1 MPKLDQIQSILKKAS
16 GVSAVNWWPK
26 YIYHYTDL
34 TNAIGILKECKIFSR
49 NSVGELANEN
59 ASKDVIEHTSVEV
72 LDYVRFYFRPKTPTQ
87 YRNEGFIPRNQRWS
101 NAHVPIP
108 IFFAFKAD
116 KMFEREDVLF
126 SEVSLANKEHR
137 LTNELNELEKF
148 DFRKIYS
155 DGGYKGEKLTPYR
168 HAEIVIPSNS
178 NLENLS
184 NIWCRSNAE
193 YNYLCYLLKQEGIY
207 EKYRNLIGLK
217 ENDSSIFYKQSV
229 YISKVDLYNT
239 GVNVVYRNSYLIEPE
254 NKNLE
259 ITYIVNIGNKRFK
272 RVFYGNGLSEDR
284 VQFNSDMIEWIDKN
298 KKEYIF
304 KILFDEYCVFEGKY
318 SEVKNLNEELPY

>member
-108 IFFAFKAD
+108 IFIAFKAD

-126 SEVSLANKEHR
+126 SEVSLIDNIIAILALIISIVSMWMNKCQHKENLH
-137 LTNELNELEKF
+137 LNEMLGEIQKVQNDQQIF
-148 DFRKIYS
+148 SKNNKI
-155 DGGYKGEKLTPYR
+155 
-168 HAEIVIPSNS
+168 
-178 NLENLS
+178 
-184 NIWCRSNAE
+184 E
-193 YNYLCYLLKQEGIY
+193 YH
-207 EKYRNLIGLK
+207 KYP
-217 ENDSSIFYKQSV
+217 IFV
-229 YISKVDLYNT
+229 
-239 GVNVVYRNSYLIEPE
+239 
-254 NKNLE
+254 
-259 ITYIVNIGNKRFK
+259 
-272 RVFYGNGLSEDR
+272 
-284 VQFNSDMIEWIDKN
+284 
-298 KKEYIF
+298 
-304 KILFDEYCVFEGKY
+304 
-318 SEVKNLNEELPY
+318 

>member
-108 IFFAFKAD
+108 IF
-116 KMFEREDVLF
+116 L
-126 SEVSLANKEHR
+126 
-137 LTNELNELEKF
+137 
-148 DFRKIYS
+148 
-155 DGGYKGEKLTPYR
+155 
-168 HAEIVIPSNS
+168 
-178 NLENLS
+178 
-184 NIWCRSNAE
+184 
-193 YNYLCYLLKQEGIY
+193 LLKPIKCLNGKTY
-207 EKYRNLIGLK
+207 YFLKYL
-217 ENDSSIFYKQSV
+217 
-229 YISKVDLYNT
+229 
-239 GVNVVYRNSYLIEPE
+239 
-254 NKNLE
+254 
-259 ITYIVNIGNKRFK
+259 
-272 RVFYGNGLSEDR
+272 
-284 VQFNSDMIEWIDKN
+284 
-298 KKEYIF
+298 
-304 KILFDEYCVFEGKY
+304 
-318 SEVKNLNEELPY
+318 

>member
-108 IFFAFKAD
+108 IFIAFKAD

-126 SEVSLANKEHR
+126 SEVSLIDNIIAILALIISIVSMWMNKCQHKENLH
-137 LTNELNELEKF
+137 LNEMLGEIQ
-148 DFRKIYS
+148 KIQN
-155 DGGYKGEKLTPYR
+155 DQQ
-168 HAEIVIPSNS
+168 IFF
-178 NLENLS
+178 
-184 NIWCRSNAE
+184 
-193 YNYLCYLLKQEGIY
+193 QEQQ
-207 EKYRNLIGLK
+207 N
-217 ENDSSIFYKQSV
+217 
-229 YISKVDLYNT
+229 
-239 GVNVVYRNSYLIEPE
+239 
-254 NKNLE
+254 
-259 ITYIVNIGNKRFK
+259 
-272 RVFYGNGLSEDR
+272 
-284 VQFNSDMIEWIDKN
+284 
-298 KKEYIF
+298 
-304 KILFDEYCVFEGKY
+304 
-318 SEVKNLNEELPY
+318 